1 MAKRLLLTLNL
12 FLLLPF
18 FILSAEEKAPSNL
31 KGLGMETRLS
41 GAVYGENEL
50 SAAAWDMTFMPTM
63 HFRTEGKLEI
73 APYLL
78 VRYQNETDPDD
89 IQNSNPQISEDLNRL
104 SIGVG
109 CGLYWDFLK
118 NPWFYVLSGFRP
130 EFKVEF
136 PQWGNQAPTGYYD
149 IGHSIGYDPGLG
161 ALVGS
166 IAIPLGFEFSPDGR
180 LGVRLWMECLR
191 FNARWD
197 ENYYRDDIIER
208 TISLYAESP
217 FWDGETQSLSFS
229 LLYRF

>member
-1 MAKRLLLTLNL
+1 MAKRLFLTLNL

-31 KGLGMETRLS
+31 KGLGLEIRLS
-41 GAVYGENEL
+41 GSVYGENDL
-50 SAAAWDMTFMPTM
+50 RAAVWDMTFMPTM

-73 APYLL
+73 APYIL
-78 VRYQNETDPDD
+78 VRYQNETDSDHYKD
-89 IQNSNPQISEDLNRL
+89 SNPEIYTDLNRL
-104 SIGVG
+104 SVGVG
-109 CGLYWDFLK
+109 AGLYWDFLK
-118 NPWFYVLSGFRP
+118 NPWFHVLSGFRP
-130 EFKVEF
+130 EFLVEF
-136 PQWGNQAPTGYYD
+136 PQWGDSAPTGFYNF
-149 IGHSIGYDPGLG
+149 DPGIG

-166 IAIPLGFEFSPDGR
+166 IAIPLGFEFNTDGR
-180 LGVRLWMECLR
+180 LGFRFWMECLR

-197 ENYYRDDIIER
+197 EEYYRDDIIDR